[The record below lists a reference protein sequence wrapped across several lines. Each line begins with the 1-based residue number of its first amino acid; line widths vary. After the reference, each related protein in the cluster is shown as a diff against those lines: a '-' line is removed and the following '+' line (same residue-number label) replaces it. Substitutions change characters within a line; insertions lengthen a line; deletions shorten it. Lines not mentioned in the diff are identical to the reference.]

1 MAKVI
6 RRCSPFSEEESSI
19 LFDILRKHLNLVE
32 PENFDIL
39 SIAIRSN
46 TWQSVCEEFNS
57 HSAVKQRSQ
66 IQLKRFWENRKA
78 KIKRSLQKLLTAN
91 NELGKSESP
100 HIDNQLFEYSTSSLR
115 STATPVGASLFSYPA
130 IKSNLTFP
138 NPEVTPHFIE
148 SASYTVYQGEG
159 RSITDSPGTGDP
171 YKNSVVHPSENLSG
185 SHLLKFE
192 RPPTYAEVND
202 RGGRNSML
210 EPESAD
216 SDGDMD
222 NGDTEGARSKAETA
236 ARLARLRRRERQE
249 EELHAYRL
257 REAAARAA
265 AAEAERRA
273 AEDAETWA
281 AEERARAAQRDAEL
295 HRLNVERLQLE
306 LDLLRAEHRA
316 RH

>member
-91 NELGKSESP
+91 NELGKSESS

-159 RSITDSPGTGDP
+159 RSITDSP
-171 YKNSVVHPSENLSG
+171 
-185 SHLLKFE
+185 
-192 RPPTYAEVND
+192 
-202 RGGRNSML
+202 GGRNSML

>member
-159 RSITDSPGTGDP
+159 RSITDSPG
-171 YKNSVVHPSENLSG
+171 
-185 SHLLKFE
+185 
-192 RPPTYAEVND
+192 
-202 RGGRNSML
+202 GRNSML